1 MVTKKD
7 YFLVS
12 IIGILFGLLALPILK
27 NIKLFSGG
35 ISAGKAALIV
45 FAVFVFANFALWVA
59 SLLAKWIPVL
69 LQIAKFAAIGA
80 LNTFLDLGVLN
91 ILILFTGAA
100 VGYQYT
106 LFKGISF
113 AVATVNSYFWN
124 KHWTFGSQDSANA
137 KEFAQFFAVSVIGLG
152 FNLGAASLVVNY
164 FGAPSGISPEL
175 WANIGAVSAT
185 LVSLVW
191 NFVGY
196 KVVVFKKKEII

>member
-12 IIGILFGLLALPILK
+12 IIGILFGLFSLPILK
-27 NIKLFSGG
+27 NIKLFSDGVN
-35 ISAGKAALIV
+35 ISKATLIIIC
-45 FAVFVFANFALWVA
+45 FFIFANFALWVA
-59 SLLAKWIPVL
+59 AFLARWIPIL

-91 ILILFTGAA
+91 ILILFTGTA

-113 AVATVNSYFWN
+113 AIATVNSYFWN
-124 KHWTFGSQDSANA
+124 KYWTFDSHGTASA
-137 KEFAQFFAVSVIGLG
+137 KEFAQFFAVSIIGLG
-152 FNLGAASLVVNY
+152 FNLGAASLVVNF
-164 FGAPSGISPEL
+164 FGAPAGVSPEI

-191 NFVGY
+191 NFIGY
-196 KVVVFKKKEII
+196 KVVVFKKT

>member
-12 IIGILFGLLALPILK
+12 IIGILFGLFSLPILK
-27 NIKLFSGG
+27 NIKLFSAGV
-35 ISAGKAALIV
+35 SAGKAILIV
-45 FAVFVFANFALWVA
+45 FGLFIFANFALWIA
-59 SLLAKWIPVL
+59 SFLARWVPVL
-69 LQIAKFAAIGA
+69 LQVAKFAAIGA

-91 ILILFTGAA
+91 ILILFTGIAA
-100 VGYQYT
+100 GSQYS

-113 AVATVNSYFWN
+113 AVATINSYFWN
-124 KHWTFGSQDSANA
+124 KYWTFGSQGVASA
-137 KEFAQFFAVSVIGLG
+137 KEFVQFFAVSIIGLG
-152 FNLGAASLVVNY
+152 FNLGAASLIVNY
-164 FGAPSGISPEL
+164 FGVPAGISPEL
-175 WANIGAVSAT
+175 WANVGAVSAT